1 MDAVLK
7 DIEQQMKDMTPPKQA
22 STPSK
27 RRHTVVLIGLLIVG
41 AIAATAV
48 YIYGQ
53 GRETTDDAQV
63 DGHIAP
69 IAAKISGSISAIFVE
84 DNQRVKAGQ
93 TLVQIDARDYQ
104 ARVAQAKAAV
114 EMAIAQSHG
123 ARVGVPLTDANTLT
137 VTSAAEAQLAAAT
150 SDEARAQVEFDRAAS
165 SELAYA
171 RANVDTQHATLERSQ
186 ADLGRMKTLV
196 DRDEISRFQYD
207 AYVASAR
214 VADAQWTAAKERLGA
229 AEKQAQSAKA
239 ALDAAKARVNQARA
253 QLDQSHANR
262 KQVDIS
268 TAQAATASAAVEQ
281 AKANLEARE
290 LELTYTTV
298 TAPVSGLVTRKT
310 VQLGQIVQPGQSLLT
325 VVPLDDIWITA
336 NFKETQLA
344 HVIPGQKAEIK
355 VDMYGRS
362 FAAHVDSIAG
372 ATGARLSLLPPENAT
387 GNFVKIVQRIPVKL
401 VLENVPE
408 NVVFRPGMN
417 VVATILTR

>member
-7 DIEQQMKDMTPPKQA
+7 DLEQQMKDVAPPTPAP
-22 STPSK
+22 PRSK
-27 RRHTVVLIGLLIVG
+27 RLHRIVLVGLLVAG
-41 AIAATAV
+41 VIAAVAV

-53 GRETTDDAQV
+53 GRESTDDAQV

-93 TLVQIDARDYQ
+93 VLVQIDARDYQ
-104 ARVAQAKAAV
+104 ARVAQARAAL
-114 EMAIAQSHG
+114 EMATAQSHG
-123 ARVGVPLTDANTLT
+123 AKVGVPLTDANTLN
-137 VTSAAEAQLAAAT
+137 VTSAAEAQLAAVS
-150 SDEARAQVEFDRAAS
+150 SDEVRAQVEFDRAAS

-171 RANVDTQHATLERSQ
+171 RANLDTQRATLDRAQ

-207 AYVASAR
+207 AYIASAR
-214 VADAQWTAAKERLGA
+214 VAEGQWTAAKERLAA
-229 AEKQAQSAKA
+229 AEKQAESTKA
-239 ALDAAKARVNQARA
+239 ALDAAKARVTQARA
-253 QLDQSHANR
+253 QLEQSHANR

-268 TAQAATASAAVEQ
+268 AAQAATASAGVEQ
-281 AKANLEARE
+281 ARANLEARD
-290 LELTYTTV
+290 LELTYTTI

-310 VQLGQIVQPGQSLLT
+310 VQMGQIVQPGQSLLT

-344 HVIPGQKAEIK
+344 HVSPGQKAEIK

-362 FAAHVDSIAG
+362 FPAHVDSIAG

-387 GNFVKIVQRIPVKL
+387 GNFVKVVQRIPVKL
-401 VLENVPE
+401 ILEGVPE

-417 VVATILTR
+417 VEATILTR